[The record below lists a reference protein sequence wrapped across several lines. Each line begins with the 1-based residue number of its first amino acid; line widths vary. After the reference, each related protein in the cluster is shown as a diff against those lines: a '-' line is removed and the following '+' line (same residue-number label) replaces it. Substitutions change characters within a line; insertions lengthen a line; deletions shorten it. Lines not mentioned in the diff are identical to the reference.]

1 MDNLHGTW
9 ALIETAATDC
19 DGRPLDPPYGGPAA
33 LGRVTFGRDGRMVA
47 VICDG
52 RAEPPAGAPRAYMSY
67 CGRFTYDGETLI
79 TRVDAAGDP
88 ARLGTDQ
95 VRKVHFEGE
104 TMVLT
109 PPAATYDGVFQ
120 QRVLKWRRIA
130 AE

>member
-1 MDNLHGTW
+1 DRAGHPLHPPLG
-9 ALIETAATDC
+9 
-19 DGRPLDPPYGGPAA
+19 GRAG
-33 LGRVTFGRDGRMVA
+33 LGRVTFGGDGRLVA
-47 VICDG
+47 VICHG